1 MKKRPIWIWLLVFS
15 LILSACS
22 ATNATEENASA
33 GENSANSN
41 QNTSNDAD
49 ANESST
55 DSELP
60 EEMPLLLASFSTT
73 DLEGNPIDQS
83 ILEDYKL
90 TMVNVWAT
98 FCGPCL
104 NEMPDLGALAKEYED
119 QGVQF
124 VGLVSDVLNSDGSI
138 SESQVTTAQDIVE
151 ETGADYLHLLP
162 SEDLLG
168 LLSQIY
174 AVPTTFFVDS
184 EGRQV
189 GYAYV
194 QALSKDQWI
203 TAIDEALA
211 KVEVDE

>member
-1 MKKRPIWIWLLVFS
+1 MKKRNIFALLLVFT
-15 LILSACS
+15 LLLSACS
-22 ATNATEENASA
+22 AANPAEGNSQAGTDTAS
-33 GENSANSN
+33 GN
-41 QNTSNDAD
+41 QNTANSQDTSAD
-49 ANESST
+49 
-55 DSELP
+55 DSDPELP
-60 EEMPLLLASFSTT
+60 EEMSLLLASFSTT
-73 DLEGNPIDQS
+73 DLEGNTVDQS

-90 TMVNVWAT
+90 TLVNVWAT
-98 FCGPCL
+98 FCKPCL
-104 NEMPDLGALAKEYED
+104 NEMPDLGELAKEYEEK
-119 QGVQF
+119 GVQF

-138 SESQVTTAQDIVE
+138 SESQVTTAQDIVT

-162 SEDLLG
+162 SEDLMG

-194 QALSKDQWI
+194 QALSRDAWI

-211 KVEVDE
+211 EVEE